1 MGEYLAIASAMV
13 ASVTSKESSEMGE
26 SPPDPEWDESAPAS
40 TFSGTGQIAED
51 DVLGVTPRRLDLL
64 RLRLELLELILDVV
78 VVVLTRVRVVVGFK
92 NFLRL

>member
-1 MGEYLAIASAMV
+1 MV
-13 ASVTSKESSEMGE
+13 ASVTSKESSEIGE
-26 SPPDPEWDESAPAS
+26 SPPDPEWDESAP
-40 TFSGTGQIAED
+40 GVDGGHGQVAED